1 MNHKFELPVVLSANR
16 RQKLHPRPD
25 AHLWLRTCPNLSCKH
40 FLGRQE
46 AKAKVTDSVATIPLP
61 EVSQAVAADWLS
73 RPACPTTRRFAEE
86 SPGFKGQGG
95 G

>member
-1 MNHKFELPVVLSANR
+1 MLNLRQPLKGNCQPPTDNITSSGLMRICVLVRVVGCDVVLFLPKELAN
-16 RQKLHPRPD
+16 LN
-25 AHLWLRTCPNLSCKH
+25 ART
-40 FLGRQE
+40 
-46 AKAKVTDSVATIPLP
+46 VTLPPP